1 MKINEVYTLGQ
12 IQEQGLVERQ
22 VKDIDAKVYLN
33 GTKVYF
39 FEPLNKQDSFR
50 LYSIINKRSFFL

>member
-1 MKINEVYTLGQ
+1 MKVNEVYS
-12 IQEQGLVERQ
+12 IDEIREQGLVEKQ
-22 VKDIDAKVYLN
+22 IKEIQAKIFLN

-39 FEPLNKQDSFR
+39 FEPISTQSMR

>member
-1 MKINEVYTLGQ
+1 MKINEIYSVSE
-12 IQEQGLVERQ
+12 IIEQGLVEKQ
-22 VKDIDAKVYLN
+22 IKEIPAKVYLN

-39 FEPLNKQDSFR
+39 FEPVNSQSMR